1 MLLKDFTNLELSS
14 KNYSSGIM
22 SKYGVLI
29 DGERYLLKLQDLT
42 KYPIFE
48 NDYRHFYSTYASH
61 VFSEYIGCNFIRFVA
76 QHYNN
81 LYKKSPP
88 FDVQTVQL
96 GITID
101 QNSNNE
107 RIHSPSY
114 IPAVACKDFCNAE
127 TFDELITFGSIV
139 ERLNRSEHRSF
150 KNKLSGSLLDDV
162 LYVIEHQK
170 FIPVEQLTD
179 FFWAQFILDS
189 FIGNFDRNPDNWGII
204 WNKVDNLYKIAP
216 IFDCGS
222 SFHPKTPRGIIEDY
236 NASDEQLVF
245 EKAIL
250 MPTSH
255 FSFMMNNSSFNSY
268 KNKPKRVR
276 YCDFYQILNAASAA
290 NSNLIPFTN
299 IQHIKHIQRIFSEL
313 KPVMLNAISDTFSLM
328 EVMLKQDILTK
339 DRHDLL
345 VKEMNM
351 KVKLFFNHPD
361 KLFSYLKQQKSKQS
375 KTMANKHNLNL
386 VIKR

>member
-1 MLLKDFTNLELSS
+1 MLLKDFTNLELST

-81 LYKKSPP
+81 LYQKSPP

-101 QNSNNE
+101 QNSNND
-107 RIHSPSY
+107 RSPSY

-179 FFWAQFILDS
+179 FF
-189 FIGNFDRNPDNWGII
+189 
-204 WNKVDNLYKIAP
+204 
-216 IFDCGS
+216 
-222 SFHPKTPRGIIEDY
+222 
-236 NASDEQLVF
+236 
-245 EKAIL
+245 
-250 MPTSH
+250 
-255 FSFMMNNSSFNSY
+255 
-268 KNKPKRVR
+268 
-276 YCDFYQILNAASAA
+276 
-290 NSNLIPFTN
+290 
-299 IQHIKHIQRIFSEL
+299 
-313 KPVMLNAISDTFSLM
+313 
-328 EVMLKQDILTK
+328 
-339 DRHDLL
+339 
-345 VKEMNM
+345 
-351 KVKLFFNHPD
+351 
-361 KLFSYLKQQKSKQS
+361 
-375 KTMANKHNLNL
+375 
-386 VIKR
+386 